1 MASVEVRTGAI
12 ASRDPDWPA
21 RRRHQRLRRI
31 GSSAQP
37 TSLAPTRTLATR
49 LSPVTTTDDAT
60 PLAPRRATPVLFF
73 FSSLPRILNRPP
85 LGSVSTAIVMERPST
100 DDAAAAPAL
109 PPAAIEAITAPR
121 PPDAPRRCFICLSD
135 EDPSDPPGSWVDP
148 CPCTLEAH
156 QDCMLSWVTDCE
168 RSNKPLQCPVCKSMI
183 ELEGPWNLVV
193 AAADAV
199 HRRFTRASPLV
210 LFTGVSMGVQLSL
223 QMYGAMALWT
233 FAGKDTLLRFMLG
246 ADMVIDGRS
255 AGNMRFLKERIW
267 NVLLMMNVGPTL
279 LFGRLLPGLSNKI
292 FLPAAS
298 LYGMYHV
305 MHEDDFLTWPPS
317 PQLAMAVF
325 PYVRSIYY
333 NLWKE
338 FILPYEVKLNR
349 QLVGLPPAE
358 ERPNDGQQGANN
370 QRHAQRNGNAD
381 GGIIGLLQGI
391 LDALDPD
398 GDDGQAG
405 GNDVN
410 RIEFVHDD
418 VEVLDGGEA
427 GEIMVELQIE
437 EVELDE
443 NGAPVAG
450 GQPIEPPRP
459 LDQPGDDAGGPDG
472 AAPAADEA
480 QAAQPNDDQDQPG
493 HEAPQAPPRRMGI
506 GTILSNVSNAIV
518 STLILPGISFAMGE
532 ALRLALPKAWTVAA
546 PRNPWARYG
555 VVGRPGLLQQQW
567 GRSLVGGCLY
577 IVLKDAV
584 RVYTKSRRVAAMGNR
599 RVKNVDRRRRDK

>member
-1 MASVEVRTGAI
+1 CPSSGHATLIGPGAD
-12 ASRDPDWPA
+12 ALCWSEPTDP
-21 RRRHQRLRRI
+21 RSLRLVQLDSQHHEHLLWR
-31 GSSAQP
+31 
-37 TSLAPTRTLATR
+37 LAVLR
-49 LSPVTTTDDAT
+49 T
-60 PLAPRRATPVLFF
+60 PLLLSCFSFARILVCSLFVILCTIERGKGRHA
-73 FSSLPRILNRPP
+73 SQLHLPRP
-85 LGSVSTAIVMERPST
+85 SVMEQRST
-100 DDAAAAPAL
+100 DNDAAPPGL
-109 PPAAIEAITAPR
+109 PPAAIEAITAAR
-121 PPDAPRRCFICLSD
+121 PPDAPRRCFICLTD
-135 EDPSDPPGSWVDP
+135 EDTSDPPGSWVDP

-168 RSNKPLQCPVCKSMI
+168 RSNKPLQCPVCRSAI
-183 ELEGPWNLVV
+183 ELEAPWDFVV
-193 AAADAV
+193 AATDAV

-210 LFTGVSMGVQLSL
+210 LFTGVSMGVQFSL

-233 FAGKDTLLRFMLG
+233 FAGKDTLLRFVLG

-255 AGNMRFLKERIW
+255 AGNMRFVKERIW
-267 NVLLMMNVGPTL
+267 NALVMMNVAPTL

-317 PQLAMAVF
+317 PQLAIAVF

-338 FILPYEVKLNR
+338 FVLPYEIKLNR

-358 ERPNDGQQGANN
+358 ERPNGDQQGAND
-370 QRHAQRNGNAD
+370 QRNGNAD

-391 LDALDPD
+391 LNALNPD
-398 GDDGQAG
+398 DDDGQAG
-405 GNDVN
+405 ANDLN

-418 VEVLDGGEA
+418 VEVLNGDEE

-437 EVELDE
+437 EVDLNE
-443 NGAPVAG
+443 NGAPVAAD
-450 GQPIEPPRP
+450 GQPIELALPFA
-459 LDQPGDDAGGPDG
+459 QPDDDADAPDG
-472 AAPAADEA
+472 AAPGADEA
-480 QAAQPNDDQDQPG
+480 RAAQPNDDQNQPG

-506 GTILSNVSNAIV
+506 GAILSNVSNAIV
-518 STLILPGISFAMGE
+518 SALILPGISFAMGE
-532 ALRLALPKAWTVAA
+532 ALRLALPKAWTTAA

-555 VVGRPGLLQQQW
+555 MAGRPGLLQQQW

-599 RVKNVDRRRRDK
+599 RVKNVERRRRDK

>member
-1 MASVEVRTGAI
+1 ME
-12 ASRDPDWPA
+12 
-21 RRRHQRLRRI
+21 
-31 GSSAQP
+31 QP
-37 TSLAPTRTLATR
+37 
-49 LSPVTTTDDAT
+49 TTDDD
-60 PLAPRRATPVLFF
+60 
-73 FSSLPRILNRPP
+73 
-85 LGSVSTAIVMERPST
+85 G
-100 DDAAAAPAL
+100 AAPAPL
-109 PPAAIEAITAPR
+109 PAAVEAVEAVEAIAAAR
-121 PPDAPRRCFICLSD
+121 PPDAPRRCFICLTD

-183 ELEGPWNLVV
+183 ELEGPWDPVV
-193 AAADAV
+193 AATDAV

-223 QMYGAMALWT
+223 HMYGAMALWT
-233 FAGKDTLLRFMLG
+233 FAGRDTLLRFMLG
-246 ADMVIDGRS
+246 TDMVIDGRS
-255 AGNMRFLKERIW
+255 AGNMRFVKERIW
-267 NVLLMMNVGPTL
+267 NALVMMNVAPML

-317 PQLAMAVF
+317 PQLAITVF
-325 PYVRSIYY
+325 PYVRSVYY
-333 NLWKE
+333 NLWRE
-338 FILPYEVKLNR
+338 FVLPYEVKLNR

-358 ERPNDGQQGANN
+358 ERPNGDRQGADN
-370 QRHAQRNGNAD
+370 QRNGNMG

-398 GDDGQAG
+398 DGGGEAG
-405 GNDVN
+405 GNDLD
-410 RIEFVHDD
+410 RIEFVHAD
-418 VEVLDGGEA
+418 VEALEGDREGEM
-427 GEIMVELQIE
+427 MVEVQIE
-437 EVELDE
+437 EVGLDFE
-443 NGAPVAG
+443 NGAPVAD
-450 GQPIEPPRP
+450 GQPMELAPP
-459 LDQPGDDAGGPDG
+459 LAQPDGDAGAPDG

-480 QAAQPNDDQDQPG
+480 RAAQPNDDQNQAG

-506 GTILSNVSNAIV
+506 GTILSNMSNAIV
-518 STLILPGISFAMGE
+518 SALILPGISFAVGE
-532 ALRLALPKAWTVAA
+532 ALRLALPRAWTTAA
-546 PRNPWARYG
+546 HRNPWARYG
-555 VVGRPGLLQQQW
+555 MVGHPGLLRQQW

-599 RVKNVDRRRRDK
+599 RVKNVGRRRRDK